1 MTKLQKPN
9 LKNCVKC
16 GKIFVP
22 VGPERY
28 CADCRRKQED
38 QEREISRYV
47 RDHPGVSIETAAE
60 ALDAPKRLVKRMAF
74 QGKFSA
80 GTGKAFAHSCLNCG
94 RTITQGT
101 YCADCL
107 EKLRNESKKLG
118 ALMELRSRRGERDKK
133 TTIEKLNA
141 KAQQEFEMENSKPKN
156 RFSKGLR
163 ERIVGD
169 KD

>member
-1 MTKLQKPN
+1 MSKLQKPN

-16 GKIFVP
+16 GKVFVP

-28 CADCRRKQED
+28 CLECRRKLEAQEM
-38 QEREISRYV
+38 EISKYV
-47 RDHPGVSIETAAE
+47 RDHPGISIETAAE
-60 ALDAPKRLVKRMAF
+60 AIDAPKRLVKRMAF
-74 QGKFSA
+74 QGKFST
-80 GTGKAFAHSCLNCG
+80 TGKTFTHACLNCG
-94 RTITQGT
+94 RTITHGT

-118 ALMELRSRRGERDKK
+118 ALMELRSRMGERDKK
-133 TTIEKLNA
+133 TTIEKLNET
-141 KAQQEFEMENSKPKN
+141 AQREFELENRKPQN
-156 RFSKGLR
+156 RFSQGMR

>member
-16 GKIFVP
+16 GKVFVP
-22 VGPERY
+22 IGPERY
-28 CADCRRKQED
+28 CADCRRKQEE
-38 QEREISRYV
+38 QEREISSYV

-60 ALDAPKRLVKRMAF
+60 AVDAPKRLIRRMAF
-74 QGKFSA
+74 QGKFSSQ
-80 GTGKAFAHSCLNCG
+80 GKTFTHACLNCG

-107 EKLRNESKKLG
+107 EKLRNESKKIG
-118 ALMELRSRRGERDKK
+118 ALMDLRSRMGERDRR
-133 TTIEKLNA
+133 TTIEKLDA
-141 KAQQEFEMENSKPKN
+141 KAQQEFEIEISKPKS
-156 RFSKGLR
+156 RFSRGLR